1 MATILPVEG
10 KSPQFGKDCFIAPN
24 ATIVGDVKMGEKC
37 SVWFNAVVRGDVNSI
52 TIGDKVNIQDGVI
65 IHGTYQKTRV
75 TIGNEVSI
83 GHNAIIHG
91 CTLNDKVLVGMGAII
106 MDNAEVGK
114 NSIIAA
120 GAVVTEGTKIE
131 SGTIY
136 GGVPARKIK
145 DIPADLISGQIERIA
160 NHYCIYAG
168 WFKDVNA
175 APQKETAVP
184 Q

>member
-10 KSPQFGKDCFIAPN
+10 KTPQFGKDCFIAPN

-65 IHGTYQKTRV
+65 IHGTYQKTSV
-75 TIGNEVSI
+75 HIGNDVSI

-91 CTLNDKVLVGMGAII
+91 CTLSDKVLVGMGAIL
-106 MDNAEVGK
+106 MDNVEVGK

-120 GAVVTEGTKIE
+120 GAVVTEGTKVE

-145 DIPADLISGQIERIA
+145 DIPTDLISGQIERIA

-175 APQKETAVP
+175 AKDLPSHP
-184 Q
+184 